1 MIFTIIRSVA
11 LSAACVH
18 SNYHTP
24 NKEIVIGRCGI
35 RECKMLHLL
44 MCSCIK
50 SVRPRNADFMVVKP
64 HPVAM
69 IQTPYKCGIFNYGRK
84 SFAVTSAS
92 LTEQPDSSACSQ

>member
-35 RECKMLHLL
+35 RECMHSKIYSCAPGTVKLYIQMILSHFCMVKFYIQMILSHLHCEVIHTNDTL
-44 MCSCIK
+44 
-50 SVRPRNADFMVVKP
+50 
-64 HPVAM
+64 
-69 IQTPYKCGIFNYGRK
+69 
-84 SFAVTSAS
+84 SFA
-92 LTEQPDSSACSQ
+92 